1 MGTFQIHTDA
11 VTGSVG
17 LSALVS
23 VLPLLAFFVMLL
35 GFKARAHTSGLV
47 ALGVALLVAV
57 LGFNMPV
64 GMAVSSAFRGGLYG
78 LFPIVWVILTAIWF
92 YQITVAAG
100 RFEDLRRVFDKM
112 GNGDVR
118 IQTMLIA
125 FCFGGLLEALAG
137 FGAPVAI
144 TATMILA
151 LGIPPLKA
159 ASIVLI
165 ANTAPVAFGAVSI
178 PITTAGE
185 VGGRTLE
192 QTENIAA
199 IVGHQTPFLAFFVPF
214 IIAFLVDGGRGVRE
228 TIPAA
233 VTIGLSFGI
242 AQWWTSNYFAY
253 QLTDVIA
260 CIVALGAAFVLLQ
273 FWKPVGVPELRE
285 RLGLDQPDADV
296 APNAGT
302 GTHSDDAE
310 TEVAGSTAI
319 KTRAEAADESLPG
332 NRVWMALMPYAVVV
346 FIFGIANLG
355 TTIPEWLKS
364 FKLAIPWPGIE
375 TGSILSSTGTD
386 VKTDYTFAYLHNP
399 GTLLVIS
406 GLIVALVYI
415 IFDENGRYQL
425 NWAQVGKEFVD
436 TAYRMRWS
444 ALTIVVVLALAYVM
458 NYSGQTVTIGYWFAG
473 LGPAFAFL
481 APMLGWIG
489 VAVTGSDTSAN
500 ALFANLQVTAAE
512 RLDLNPDLMLAANT
526 TGGVVG
532 KMISPQS
539 LAIAATAVNM
549 EGKESEL
556 FKKVVGW
563 SFVFL
568 LAVCTMVFLQTNVLS
583 ALAPA
588 VG

>member
-11 VTGSVG
+11 VAGNVG

-23 VLPLLAFFVMLL
+23 VLPLLAFFIMLL

-57 LGFNMPV
+57 LGFQMPV

-92 YQITVAAG
+92 YQITVASG

-118 IQTMLIA
+118 IQAMLIA

-228 TIPAA
+228 TIPAE

-260 CIVALGAAFVLLQ
+260 CIVALGAAFVLLR

-285 RLGLDQPDADV
+285 RLGLDQPGTTPASGPDASTDAD
-296 APNAGT
+296 
-302 GTHSDDAE
+302 AE
-310 TEVAGSTAI
+310 ASTTGSTVVD
-319 KTRAEAADESLPG
+319 TREEPEDDSLPG

-346 FIFGIANLG
+346 CIFGIANLG

-364 FKLAIPWPGIE
+364 FKLTIPWPGIE
-375 TGSILSSTGTD
+375 TGTILSSTGTD

-406 GLIVALVYI
+406 GLIVALSYI

-512 RLDLNPDLMLAANT
+512 RLSLNPDLMLAANT

-549 EGKESEL
+549 EGKESEI

-583 ALAPA
+583 FLAPA